1 MMQEKNKNNNDL
13 QLLFRLPI
21 KGKDQIKRVYDIN
34 GTSPTI
40 TAVQG
45 GGQEPKILV
54 QVQENDE

>member
-1 MMQEKNKNNNDL
+1 MKEKYKDDNDL

-21 KGKDQIKRVYDIN
+21 KGKDQIKRVYGIN

-54 QVQENDE
+54 KVEKIHK

>member
-1 MMQEKNKNNNDL
+1 MQKWNKNNNDL

-21 KGKDQIKRVYDIN
+21 KGKDQIKRVYGIN

-54 QVQENDE
+54 KIEEINK